1 MTSGQDLA
9 WVGSGDC
16 VHLLAVH
23 PPNHLIMW
31 DMGSGSKLWK
41 KSYGDIILGFD
52 VSPLKRDTLLLRCG
66 HSFLLTEFSVDK
78 SPKSE
83 GKMFY
88 LANTS
93 ARGASVD
100 SGPAAGERGSV
111 PVSDIKRGG

>member
-1 MTSGQDLA
+1 
-9 WVGSGDC
+9 
-16 VHLLAVH
+16 
-23 PPNHLIMW
+23 MW

-78 SPKSE
+78 SPKSD

-88 LANTS
+88 LANSST
-93 ARGASVD
+93 RGASVE
-100 SGPAAGERGSV
+100 SGPAAGERGSH
-111 PVSDIKRGG
+111 PVTEKRCAVVQS